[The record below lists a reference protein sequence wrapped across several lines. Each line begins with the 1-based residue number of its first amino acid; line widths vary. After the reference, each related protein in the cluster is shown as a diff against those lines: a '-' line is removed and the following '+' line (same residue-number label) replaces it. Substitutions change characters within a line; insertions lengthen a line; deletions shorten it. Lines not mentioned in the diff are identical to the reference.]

1 MESILLEQ
9 RKDKRFNITEET
21 RALANDTIA
30 KVVDISKGGLSLLF
44 LDEMAGSIS
53 GELSLDLL
61 CNKKGLDARQIP
73 GKIVWNKD
81 VSVST
86 TPGMVYKKV
95 GIQFGDLSSTQQ
107 KLLKTLRL
115 NNKRLS
121 A

>member
-1 MESILLEQ
+1 MLEQ
-9 RKDKRFNITEET
+9 RKDKRFDIIEET
-21 RALANDTIA
+21 RALAYDKIA

-44 LDEMAGSIS
+44 LDEMAGCIS

-61 CNKKGLDARQIP
+61 CHKKGLDARQIP
-73 GKIVWNKD
+73 GTIVWHKN

-86 TPGMVYKKV
+86 TPGMIYKKI
-95 GIQFGDLSSTQQ
+95 GIQFGDLSAKQQ

-115 NNKRLS
+115 NSNRLS

>member
-1 MESILLEQ
+1 MESTMLEQ

-44 LDEMAGSIS
+44 LDEIAGNIS

-61 CNKKGLDARQIP
+61 CNKNGVDARQIP
-73 GKIVWNKD
+73 GKIVWNKN

-86 TPGMVYKKV
+86 TPGMVYKKI
-95 GIQFGDLSSTQQ
+95 GIQFGNLSKTQ
-107 KLLKTLRL
+107 KELLKNLRL